1 MIKEFKG
8 SLLRGARRLSLA
20 ALLIVGSAAPAL
32 AADAVFYRI
41 FLRDGSTLV
50 SYGEF
55 ARVAGQVVF
64 SLPIGGLE
72 TASPQLQLVSLAE
85 SVVDWDRTDRYAEA
99 ARAKQY
105 GETRGEIEFAAL
117 SNRVAATLS
126 NVAKTDDPARRL
138 ALADQARRML
148 ADWPSRNYGY
158 RASDVSQLSSLLDE
172 VVSELRVAAGL
183 SRFDLSLVAMTAPV
197 SYVPLLPS
205 PTLRESIEQALVV
218 SRTSTDPAQRVS
230 LLKAVNEALAGPSE
244 SGGWAAALR
253 ARVSADLTA
262 ETRVDRAYAELSQ
275 RVLSAAQ
282 EKKRR
287 ADVKGIQ
294 DLVKQVLKRD
304 DRLGRSRPQA
314 TSALLA
320 TLDLRL
326 NEARHL
332 QLEHD
337 RWALRL
343 ETVRAYERRAK
354 SAFDQL
360 ARAKPTLELIRQ
372 LAGPSA
378 KSLPQAH
385 KRILGSAR
393 EFSLIK
399 PSGELANVHGILTSS
414 FQMAILALDARIRA
428 ARSNDMTVAWEA
440 SSAAAGALLLF
451 ESAREELQRLLAPPN
466 P

>member
-1 MIKEFKG
+1 VTKEFKEP
-8 SLLRGARRLSLA
+8 LLSATRRFSLA
-20 ALLIVGSAAPAL
+20 VLLIVGSTAPAL
-32 AADAVFYRI
+32 AADVVFYRI
-41 FLRDGSTLV
+41 FLHDGSTLV

-64 SLPIGGLE
+64 SLPIGGPE
-72 TASPQLQLVSLAE
+72 TALPQLQLVSLAE
-85 SVVDWDRTDRYAEA
+85 SAVDWDRTDRYAEA

-105 GETRGEIEFAAL
+105 SETRGEIEFAAL
-117 SNRVAATLS
+117 SNQVAATLS
-126 NVAKTDDPARRL
+126 NVAKTDDPNKRL
-138 ALADQARRML
+138 ALADQARRTL

-158 RASDVSQLSSLLDE
+158 RASDVAQLSSLLDE

-183 SRFDLSLVAMTAPV
+183 SRFDLSLVATTAQV
-197 SYVPLLPS
+197 QYAPLLPS
-205 PTLRESIEQALVV
+205 PTLRESIEQALVI
-218 SRTSTDPAQRVS
+218 SRTTTDSTQRVS
-230 LLKAVNEALAGPSE
+230 LLKAVTDALAGPAE

-253 ARVSADLTA
+253 ARASADLA
-262 ETRVDRAYAELSQ
+262 LETRVDRAYAQLSH

-282 EKKRR
+282 ERKRR

-294 DLVKQVLKRD
+294 DLVKQVLKKD
-304 DRLGRSRPQA
+304 DRLGRSRPQS

-326 NEARHL
+326 NEARQL

-337 RWALRL
+337 RWSLRL
-343 ETVRAYERRAK
+343 DTVRAYERRAK
-354 SAFDQL
+354 NAFDQL

-385 KRILGSAR
+385 KRILTTAR
-393 EFSLIK
+393 EFSLIR
-399 PSGELANVHGILTSS
+399 PAAELAQVHGILTSS

-428 ARSNDMTVAWEA
+428 AQTNDMNVAWEA
-440 SSAAAGALLLF
+440 SSAAAGALLLL